1 MILED
6 LYQILFGKN
15 HIQDGTVI
23 DMAEH
28 GRQGGL
34 STKQGYK
41 FTDKVQLRMALG
53 TNASLTFLGHAAPD
67 VGASLPYWRI
77 KAISAR
83 GEIAFADNS
92 DNFDKIWDLKTTY
105 VYDLG

>member
-1 MILED
+1 MSTLTD

-15 HIQDGTVI
+15 HIQDGSVI

-41 FTDKVQLRMALG
+41 TTGSVQLTMRLG
-53 TNASLTFLGHAAPD
+53 TNASLTFIGHAAPG
-67 VGASLPYWRI
+67 VNASLPYWRI
-77 KAISAR
+77 KAIT
-83 GEIAFADNS
+83 ADSNILYADGD
-92 DNFDKIWDLKTTY
+92 DNFDNVWDIHTTY
-105 VYDLG
+105 TYL